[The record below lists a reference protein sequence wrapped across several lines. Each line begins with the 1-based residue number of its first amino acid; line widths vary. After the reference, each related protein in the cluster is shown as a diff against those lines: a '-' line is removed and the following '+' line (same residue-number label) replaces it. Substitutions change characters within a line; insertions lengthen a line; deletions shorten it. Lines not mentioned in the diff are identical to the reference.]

1 LTGWSMFVKVR
12 RYHLAKRRS
21 IVEDEGDEE
30 R

>member
-1 LTGWSMFVKVR
+1 MFVKVR